1 MASTADIKNGLCIRF
16 KDGIYKIV
24 EFQHVKPGK
33 GPAFVR
39 TKLKNLSTGRVIDN
53 TIPAGH
59 KIEVVRVERRNFQ
72 FLYKDDSGY
81 HMMNNES
88 YEQVAIDE
96 NLLEG
101 HEFLTEGVNVDILYH
116 SETDEIVN
124 CELPDHIVLEVTYAE
139 PGVKGDTANAA
150 TKPATLSSGAKIQV
164 PLFINEGEKIKVD
177 VKNKSYME
185 RVKS

>member
-1 MASTADIKNGLCIRF
+1 MGSTSDIKNGLCIQF
-16 KDGIYKIV
+16 KDGIYKVV

-59 KIEVVRVERRNFQ
+59 KIDVVTVERRTFQ
-72 FLYKDDSGY
+72 FLYKDDNGY
-81 HMMNNES
+81 NFMNNQTFD
-88 YEQVAIDE
+88 QVSVEE
-96 NLLEG
+96 NLLDG
-101 HEFLTEGVNVDILYH
+101 SEFLSEGSNVDILYH

-124 CELPDHIVLEVTYAE
+124 CELPDQVVLEVTYTE
-139 PGVKGDTANAA
+139 PGLKGDTANAA
-150 TKPATLSSGAKIQV
+150 TKPATLASGAKIQV

-177 VKNKSYME
+177 VKKKSYME

>member
-1 MASTADIKNGLCIRF
+1 MGSTSDIKNGTCIQF
-16 KDGIYKIV
+16 KDGIYKII

-39 TKLKNLSTGRVIDN
+39 TKLRNLSTGRVIDN

-59 KIEVVRVERRNFQ
+59 KIDIVRVERRNFQ

-81 HMMNNES
+81 HLMNNQTFD
-88 YEQVAIDE
+88 QVAVE
-96 NLLEG
+96 EHLLEG
-101 HEFLTEGVNVDILYH
+101 SEFLTEGVNVEILYH
-116 SETDEIVN
+116 TETDQIVN

-139 PGVKGDTANAA
+139 PGIKGDTANAA

-164 PLFINEGEKIKVD
+164 PLFINEGEKIRVD